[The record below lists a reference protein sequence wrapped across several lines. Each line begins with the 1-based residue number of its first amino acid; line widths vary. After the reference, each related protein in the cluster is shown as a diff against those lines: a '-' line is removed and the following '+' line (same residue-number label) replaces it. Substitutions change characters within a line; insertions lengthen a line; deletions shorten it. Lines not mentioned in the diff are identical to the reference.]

1 MGDFTSS
8 LIFLDQQHK
17 PTCLYIM
24 TLVCF
29 FCLFSL
35 LGCDYV
41 VTFPNQGPLI
51 LLLVPSKVIHGM
63 VCTIVSFH
71 NFQTNGAK
79 EVIEFLNIFVFEILI
94 INFYMIFSHSNVSLE

>member
-8 LIFLDQQHK
+8 LIFLDQQHR
-17 PTCLYIM
+17 PTYIYIM
-24 TLVCF
+24 TLVCLV
-29 FCLFSL
+29 CLFFL

-41 VTFPNQGPLI
+41 VTFPSHGPPT
-51 LLLVPSKVIHGM
+51 LLLVLSKVIHRM

-79 EVIEFLNIFVFEILI
+79 EVIEF
-94 INFYMIFSHSNVSLE
+94 